1 MAADP
6 SATRALAAFT
16 PVAHR
21 RAFEAILD
29 QLEAL
34 IAAGVLSAG
43 DRLPAERELAAQLQV
58 SRTSVREALRVL
70 EALGLVATRRG
81 ADHGAVLLR
90 EPGNAFATSVRLLAA
105 LGHVELEEIVDFR
118 AIVESGAARGLAE
131 RRDPAVLATLD
142 ALLERSEAEDVAHAD
157 FHALDA
163 EFHVTLVRSAG
174 NRLVN
179 LMESG
184 VDSALRRVITEVG
197 FLEERWDD
205 IRTPII
211 EEHRALLDAIRQG
224 EAARAAELANAHVRY
239 WGDRVIARVR
249 YCPPER

>member
-1 MAADP
+1 MATDRP
-6 SATRALAAFT
+6 ATRALAALE
-16 PVAHR
+16 PVAQR

-34 IAAGVLSAG
+34 MAAGVLRAG
-43 DRLPAERELAAQLQV
+43 DRLPPERELAAQLRV

-70 EALGLVATRRG
+70 EALGLVGTRRG
-81 ADHGAVLLR
+81 PDNGAVLLR

-105 LGHVELEEIVDFR
+105 LGHVELQEIVDFR
-118 AIVESGAARGLAE
+118 AIVEAGAARRLAE
-131 RRDPAVLATLD
+131 RHDADALATLG
-142 ALLERSEAEDVAHAD
+142 ALLERSEADDVERDA

-184 VDSALRRVITEVG
+184 VDTALRRVIAEVG
-197 FLEERWDD
+197 FLEARWSD
-205 IRTPII
+205 IRPRIL
-211 EEHRALLDAIRQG
+211 EEHRALH
-224 EAARAAELANAHVRY
+224 EAMRSGDGALAAELANGHVRF
-239 WGDRVIARVR
+239 WGDRVIAHAAGD
-249 YCPPER
+249 